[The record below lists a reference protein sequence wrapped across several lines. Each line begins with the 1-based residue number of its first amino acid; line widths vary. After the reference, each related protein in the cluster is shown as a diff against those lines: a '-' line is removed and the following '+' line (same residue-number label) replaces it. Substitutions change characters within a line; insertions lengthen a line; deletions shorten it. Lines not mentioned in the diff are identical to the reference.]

1 MKMMISILKIV
12 IKVMTIQ
19 LTKKKKKIQTNY
31 QNEALCKTWN
41 MCCLSIVVIVLCDGQ
56 FSNQNNYLKCHYHR
70 RPYRRTNAR
79 RHFTKSWKIITWNV
93 TITDVHADR
102 FQSVIMLS
110 TGHYYRQHH
119 RWTMR
124 IPKSGALNAS
134 LTASFC
140 QQNYR
145 QTMKNM
151 EGNTKHWCEIQ
162 KLLMDFQNFTDGIN

>member
-1 MKMMISILKIV
+1 
-12 IKVMTIQ
+12 MT
-19 LTKKKKKIQTNY
+19 KKKKIQTSY

-41 MCCLSIVVIVLCDGQ
+41 MCCLSIVVIALCNRQ

-70 RPYRRTNAR
+70 QTNVR
-79 RHFTKSWKIITWNV
+79 RHFTESWKIITWNA

-102 FQSVIMLS
+102 FQSIGMLS

-119 RWTMR
+119 QRTLR

-134 LTASFC
+134 LTTSFYR
-140 QQNYR
+140 QNYR
-145 QTMKNM
+145 QAMKNM

-162 KLLMDFQNFTDGIN
+162 KLLTDFQNFTDKIN